1 MQEIE
6 ALPSWELDL
15 WRSAFEVFGALDWRR
30 LDLLFA
36 RLVQMQ
42 LAKPLTLR
50 ECVLFPAPEDIEAL
64 APTQNKNPQT
74 EEEALALFM

>member
-1 MQEIE
+1 M
-6 ALPSWELDL
+6 
-15 WRSAFEVFGALDWRR
+15 
-30 LDLLFA
+30 LLA

-50 ECVLFPAPEDIEAL
+50 ECVLFPAPEDIADAIAKE
-64 APTQNKNPQT
+64 QKSHNPQS